1 MDRSCRS
8 KERNP
13 AGLSCSRG
21 PVPRKGFCA
30 ATAELREGLHWGC
43 KEEGYREGVGREH
56 QRRRG
61 RRRRRGSG
69 DERGWRK
76 GERGCRHPGGVEWEK
91 VGQGQMVAPERW
103 SDLS

>member
-13 AGLSCSRG
+13 AGLSCRRG
-21 PVPRKGFCA
+21 PVPRKGFSV
-30 ATAELREGLHWGC
+30 ATAELREDCTGGVR
-43 KEEGYREGVGREH
+43 KRAIYREGGWQGAPGKEGKKGGR
-56 QRRRG
+56 
-61 RRRRRGSG
+61 

-91 VGQGQMVAPERW
+91 LGQGQMVAPERW